1 MTGIS
6 IVLPSYKEAENLKVL
21 LPEINQILKPSNI
34 DYEILIVDTLEPMDD
49 TKSVCE
55 LYDATYVTRQGGNMY
70 GDAIRTGIKMATYEY
85 ILVMDADSS
94 HNPLDIPR
102 LYSAISE
109 TGSDIVIGSRYMKG
123 GDTDNPWILKLMS
136 HMVNIAYRIIFHLR
150 VKDVSNSFR
159 IYNAAKLKSIT
170 IECDNFDLVEEIL
183 IRMQI
188 KYADLKIKEIPIFFR
203 ERMYGESKRELLK
216 FALSYFVTIHR
227 LHKMGLS
234 ERRKK

>member
-1 MTGIS
+1 MTGVS

-21 LPEINQILKPSNI
+21 LPEINEILKPSEIN
-34 DYEILIVDTLEPMDD
+34 YEILIVDTIEPMDD
-49 TKSVCE
+49 TKSVCDT
-55 LYDATYVTRQGGNMY
+55 YGAVYVTRQGGNMY
-70 GDAIRTGIKMATYEY
+70 GDAIRTGIQKAAYDY

-94 HNPLDIPR
+94 HNPKDIPR
-102 LYSAISE
+102 LYGEITHSGA
-109 TGSDIVIGSRYMKG
+109 DIVIGSRYMKG

-136 HMVNIAYRIIFHLR
+136 HMVNIAYRVIFHLR

-159 IYNAAKLKSIT
+159 IYNAVRLKSIT

-203 ERMYGESKRELLK
+203 ERMYGESKRELFK

-227 LHKMGLS
+227 LYKMGLS